1 MGVALRTIKG
11 RERSAT
17 TGLVQA
23 VVWDAAFE
31 RWLLDDPE
39 RLLRPD
45 LHRAQVLRVDP
56 WRPNKVVVNTV
67 AGFGNGLNLLRDYLA
82 GDAPP
87 YPTHVAWGTNGT
99 APALADVGLYAEKA
113 RTSLVAH
120 AKGDKQLTLAGFMG
134 STVGNG
140 ETFREAALV
149 NELGATRPII
159 FARIAYNDIAKNVN
173 TLLSVSWQI
182 DFA

>member
-1 MGVALRTIKG
+1 MGLIEIHTE
-11 RERSAT
+11 ERAAT
-17 TGLVQA
+17 TGRVQA

-45 LHRAQVLRVDP
+45 LHRAHVLRLDP
-56 WRPNKVVVNTV
+56 WRPNKIVANTV
-67 AGFGNGLNLLRDYLA
+67 AGNGNGLNLFRDYLR
-82 GDAPP
+82 GLMPP
-87 YPTHVAWGTNGT
+87 HPTHVAWGTNGT

-113 RTSLVAH
+113 RTSIVASLPS
-120 AKGDKQLTLAGFMG
+120 DKQLTIAGFMG
-134 STVGNG
+134 STAGNG

-173 TLLSVSWQI
+173 VLISVSWQI
-182 DFA
+182 DLA

>member
-1 MGVALRTIKG
+1 MGLDLRTIDAH
-11 RERSAT
+11 ERSAT

-45 LHRAQVLRVDP
+45 LHRAQVLRIDP
-56 WRPNKVVVNTV
+56 WRPNKIVANHV
-67 AGFGNGLNLLRDYLA
+67 AGFGNGLNLFRDYLA

-87 YPTHVAWGTNGT
+87 FPTHVAWGTNGT

-113 RTSLVAH
+113 RTSLVARV
-120 AKGDKQLTLAGFMG
+120 KSDKQLTIAGFMG
-134 STVGNG
+134 STTGNG

-159 FARIAYNDIAKNVN
+159 FARIAHNDIAKNVN
-173 TLLSVSWQI
+173 VLISVSWQI
-182 DFA
+182 DLA